1 MARNPYQLDPFLAQG
16 FSNLTKALIGDPET
30 DYQVARTNRVNE
42 LLPLEKQQ
50 MQSSIA
56 GNNASAAAAN
66 ALATLR
72 AAQTLSEEEL
82 REPTTQLKIAEAKKV
97 LADVAKTNAQTQT
110 INDLRPSQIESERYL
125 GQSRLADSMLNEARR
140 STENA
145 LRVPQ
150 VNSENALAAQRNAAA
165 GADTSRGGY
174 YDAQTDTEEQ
184 LLPGKLDQQAADAA
198 KTFAE
203 ISKTNRQTNEV
214 QSNIDLNEAKIEAQN
229 RIILN
234 EGQTVRFK
242 DKQGN
247 DQTYTAPQQVEIT
260 LEPGEEA
267 TVLMG
272 DGSTKKF
279 SHSEKAI
286 PDPKNAK
293 GRLELID
300 EQMRAFAEDGLFAE
314 VPKGVMRRL
323 QSDFT
328 SAAKGKD
335 IESVVQGIRAQ
346 LSQTYEGQ
354 TAVTINP
361 PGFRNEFDA
370 PAFIINF
377 LMAARQNNSLPAPSV
392 LSSKYGFSK
401 EQSEAI
407 LTFVKAQP

>member
-30 DYQVARTNRVNE
+30 DFQVARTNRVNE

-50 MQSSIA
+50 MQSNIA
-56 GNNASAAAAN
+56 GNNASAAASN

-97 LADVAKTNAQTQT
+97 LADVAKVNAQTQT
-110 INDLRPSQIESERYL
+110 INDLRSSQIESERYL
-125 GQSRLADSMLNEARR
+125 GQSRLADSMLDEAKRA
-140 STENA
+140 TVNA

-150 VNSENALAAQRNAAA
+150 VNSEDALTTQRNAAA
-165 GADTSRGGY
+165 VADTSRGGL
-174 YDAQTDTEEQ
+174 YDAQADTEKQ
-184 LLPGKLDQQAADAA
+184 LLPGKLDQQGADAA

-247 DQTYTAPQQVEIT
+247 DKTYTAPQQVEIT

-286 PDPKNAK
+286 PDPSNAK
-293 GRLELID
+293 TRLDLIS
-300 EQMRAFAEDGLFAE
+300 EQMTVFNEDGFFAN

-323 QSDFT
+323 QSNFT
-328 SAAKGKD
+328 SAAKDKD
-335 IESVVQGIRAQ
+335 IESVVRGMQAQ

-354 TAVTINP
+354 QAVTIDP
-361 PGFRNEFDA
+361 SGFRNEFDA

-377 LMAARQNNSLPAPSV
+377 LMAARQNNSLPASSA
-392 LSSKYGFSK
+392 LSKKYGFSK

-407 LTFVKAQP
+407 LAFVKAQP